1 MLINI
6 TGKNIDITEAM
17 KNRADQKL
25 ATLDKYFADEEVE
38 SGRLRAN
45 VLVKTYSDH
54 QKVET
59 TVKTPFGLL
68 RSEVKAVDFYAAL
81 DLSIDKLEDQIRR
94 QKTRM
99 SRKNREKLSVAFLE
113 EINNEIKEAEEK
125 LEPVRTKE
133 IFAERMSLDDA
144 VMQMEMLNHTFFI
157 YTDTETEEIAV
168 VYKRYDGGYGLLE
181 VEKDIGV

>member
-1 MLINI
+1 MLITI
-6 TGKNIDITEAM
+6 TGKNLNITDAM
-17 KNRADQKL
+17 RDRTEKKL
-25 ATLDKYFADEEVE
+25 AVLNKYFAIEEE
-38 SGRLRAN
+38 NASQLRAN

-54 QKVET
+54 QKVEVTVT
-59 TVKTPFGLL
+59 TPIGLL
-68 RSEVKAVDFYAAL
+68 RAEVKSVDFYAAL

-113 EINNEIKEAEEK
+113 EMQMEEAAQEEA

-133 IFAERMSLDDA
+133 IFASRMDLSDA

-157 YTDTETEEIAV
+157 YTDNETEEIAV
-168 VYKRYDGGYGLLE
+168 VYKRHDGGYGLLE
-181 VEKDIGV
+181 VEKDTVV